1 MTGKPE
7 PDGHSL
13 ADSVRRHRDRRL
25 HWLRTGERPMA
36 RNLAMIGMLG
46 WLVVT
51 PTLLGLFLGRWLDQT
66 IGGRPGSIFWTAAL
80 LFVGVIVGCRLAWER
95 IGKE

>member
-7 PDGHSL
+7 PDGQHL
-13 ADSVRRHRDRRL
+13 ADSVRRHRERRR
-25 HWLRTGERPMA
+25 HWLSTGERPMA

-66 IGGRPGSIFWTAAL
+66 VGGRPGGIFWTAAL